1 MNPLF
6 QKKTNDEQDP
16 IILPQDD
23 NQQGDM
29 LDPATHQVAP
39 PPPVAPA
46 EDEKI
51 IEQGRL
57 AARRGRK
64 PSGGSQRNL
73 DNYLDA
79 TREGDRIRAEWAAN
93 KAQREEE
100 EKSKPKNPLLQKDS
114 AGAPL
119 SMDQGQQTCY
129 KCKQPIQQ
137 GQTISWEGGMESHM
151 TCPPP
156 PQGNAQEQSRI
167 MFPKGQ
173 QPKKPQ
179 MGQPQPQTPQRAPN
193 KPQYASEKVAT
204 RRKISGFVPATSW
217 GVPQEYAHQVA
228 HTLANA
234 GMRDFDVATDEELH
248 VAYFSFGNEAEME
261 VSADIVC
268 EFYGPQIAA
277 SKGKWIGWQCRPE
290 RQPGVPEPQ
299 AMPLTKMNSKR
310 AGSQGAREAVAKL
323 KSLGIKT
330 TADLDKWIKEHP
342 KTETKGPYAG
352 SRSLMSRYD
361 ALKELVGDDAATW
374 ILHDLATDAAAKEL
388 LKRGAVEP
396 SNFDGDT
403 IEEQVANLM
412 EKRSFSEDGKG
423 DGWVIYSRNT
433 EYEGDG
439 TWLKVFFKDGK
450 VTKTDM
456 FDEEPQNVLETRL
469 GFDGLHSFT
478 QAFGD

>member
-6 QKKTNDEQDP
+6 KKQTNDDQDP

-23 NQQGDM
+23 NEQGDM
-29 LDPATHQVAP
+29 LDPATQRVAP
-39 PPPVAPA
+39 PPPVAPV

-51 IEQGRL
+51 VEPVRM
-57 AARRGRK
+57 A
-64 PSGGSQRNL
+64 SQ
-73 DNYLDA
+73 
-79 TREGDRIRAEWAAN
+79 
-93 KAQREEE
+93 
-100 EKSKPKNPLLQKDS
+100 NPLLEKEG
-114 AGAPL
+114 AGAPFGEGYGNQ
-119 SMDQGQQTCY
+119 SCY
-129 KCKQPIQQ
+129 KCKQPINQ
-137 GQTISWEGGMESHM
+137 GEAVSWEGGMESHVS
-151 TCPPP
+151 CPPA
-156 PQGNAQEQSRI
+156 QGSAQEQSRI

-179 MGQPQPQTPQRAPN
+179 MGPTQPQTPQRAPN

-217 GVPQEYAHQVA
+217 GVPQEYAHSVA

-234 GMRDFDVATDEELH
+234 GLRDFDVATDEEQH
-248 VAYFSFGNEAEME
+248 VAYFSFGNEVEME

-268 EFYGPQIAA
+268 EFYGSQISA

-290 RQPGVPEPQ
+290 RQPGVPNPQ
-299 AMPLTKMNSKR
+299 AMPFSKVNSKR
-310 AGSQGAREAVAKL
+310 AGSQGTREAVAKL
-323 KSLGIKT
+323 KNMGIKT

-361 ALKELVGDDAATW
+361 ALNELVGNDAATW
-374 ILHDLATDAAAKEL
+374 ILHDLATDAAIKEGLPKRGFFSPEDAKRFRDDNQGSNVALNQDEEGSQLWEKVPQPDNEL
-388 LKRGAVEP
+388 LKHSAVDP
-396 SNFDGDT
+396 SQYEGGT

-450 VTKTDM
+450 VSKTDM